1 MVIDFSIGKIIVTVN
16 EIQCRFH
23 DNQIVLT
30 ASVDD
35 ISCFHQGL
43 VIAADAGTVR
53 WSIKLD
59 NAAQLEQVLNCT
71 GLQAQ

>member
-1 MVIDFSIGKIIVTVN
+1 MVIDFSIGKLIVTIN

-43 VIAADAGTVR
+43 VIAADGGTVR

-59 NAAQLEQVLNCT
+59 NAVQLEQVLDVT
-71 GLQAQ
+71 GIQAQ

>member
-59 NAAQLEQVLNCT
+59 TAAQLEQVLNCT
-71 GLQAQ
+71 GIQAQ

>member
-1 MVIDFSIGKIIVTVN
+1 MVIDLSIGKLIVTET

-23 DNQIVLT
+23 ASQIVLT

-43 VIAADAGTVR
+43 VIAADGGTVR

-59 NAAQLEQVLNCT
+59 NATQLEQVLNCT
-71 GLQAQ
+71 GIQAQ